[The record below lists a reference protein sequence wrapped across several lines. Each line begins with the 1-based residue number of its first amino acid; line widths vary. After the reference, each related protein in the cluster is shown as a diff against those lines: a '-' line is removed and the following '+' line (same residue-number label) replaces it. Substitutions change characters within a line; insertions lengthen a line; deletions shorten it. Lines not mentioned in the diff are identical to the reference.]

1 MNEIIELTERDDTFK
16 VLMPVKNIKSIV
28 SNDDGSAFIETG
40 VYKKGESTGFFTK
53 ESYADIKRT
62 IAKLILFA

>member
-28 SNDDGSAFIETG
+28 SNDDGTAFVETG
-40 VYKKGESTGFFTK
+40 LDKKGESTGFYTK
-53 ESYADIKRT
+53 ESYADIKRV

>member
-1 MNEIIELTERDDTFK
+1 MHEIIELTERDDTFK

-28 SNDDGSAFIETG
+28 SNDDGTAFVETG
-40 VYKKGESTGFFTK
+40 LDKKGESTGFYTK
-53 ESYADIKRT
+53 ESYADIKRV

>member
-1 MNEIIELTERDDTFK
+1 MNDIIELTERDDTFK

-28 SNDDGSAFIETG
+28 SNDDGTAFVETG
-40 VYKKGESTGFFTK
+40 LDKKGESTGFYTK
-53 ESYADIKRT
+53 ESYADIKRV

>member
-1 MNEIIELTERDDTFK
+1 MNEIIELTERDNTFK

-28 SNDDGSAFIETG
+28 SNDDGTAFIETG
-40 VYKKGESTGFFTK
+40 VDKKGESTGFFTK
-53 ESYADIKRT
+53 ETYVDIKRA

>member
-16 VLMPVKNIKSIV
+16 VLMPVRNIKSIV

-40 VYKKGESTGFFTK
+40 LDKKGESTGFYTK
-53 ESYADIKRT
+53 ETYEDIKRA

>member
-16 VLMPVKNIKSIV
+16 VMPVKNIKSIV

-40 VYKKGESTGFFTK
+40 LDKKGESTGFYTK
-53 ESYADIKRT
+53 ETYEDIRRK

>member
-1 MNEIIELTERDDTFK
+1 MNEIIELTERDNTFK

-28 SNDDGSAFIETG
+28 SNDDGTAFIETG
-40 VYKKGESTGFFTK
+40 VDKKGESTGFYTK
-53 ESYADIKRT
+53 ETFEDIKRT

>member
-28 SNDDGSAFIETG
+28 SNDDGTAFIETG
-40 VYKKGESTGFFTK
+40 IDKKGESTGFFTK

>member
-1 MNEIIELTERDDTFK
+1 MNEIIELTERDNTFK

-28 SNDDGSAFIETG
+28 SNDDGTAFIETG
-40 VYKKGESTGFFTK
+40 VDKKGESTGFYRK
-53 ESYADIKRT
+53 ETFEDIKRI